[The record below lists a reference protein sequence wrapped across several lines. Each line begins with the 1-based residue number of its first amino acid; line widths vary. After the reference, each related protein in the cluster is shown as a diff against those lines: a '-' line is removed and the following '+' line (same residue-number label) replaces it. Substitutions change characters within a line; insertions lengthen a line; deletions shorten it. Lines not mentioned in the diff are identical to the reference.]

1 MRRASLI
8 ALLPV
13 AVSSL
18 MFAAGC
24 GNKPAE
30 AGPAKPS
37 NAAPAGTMVTT
48 SEAASGDISNSIEVN
63 GSLVALQDVTVG
75 ANQAGRI
82 AQVLL
87 HEGDT
92 VTAGQTV
99 AVMDV
104 ADLQA
109 QVQSARAGL
118 QSAISR
124 AEQARVALLQAQSQ
138 KMNSETTLKWTGKT
152 TATALDTARTTL
164 SSAQERLA
172 VVKQGARRQERQ
184 QAEEQVK
191 SAKANLDKAKSDLK
205 RYQELYRQ
213 QAISQSQLV
222 QAETTFD
229 GAQAAY
235 NAAQQALSLIKEG
248 SRPEDIRQAELAVQ
262 QAKEQIVRAEAD
274 RDQITLREQDVKL
287 AQAAIDSARAGLTSA
302 NSAVQQSSA
311 MLKIAEEGLSKAKI
325 VSPISGIVSERKAE
339 PGQQIGGG
347 GPVMRIVNP
356 DSVYFQATLAEN
368 QYQQV
373 KLQQS
378 AVITVDALPGK
389 TIKGTVTRILP
400 VASASARS
408 FTLRID
414 FPTSKALR
422 PEMFARGSILLDVH
436 KGVTLVSKDAVI
448 YDTVNNKTRLFV
460 VSGGKAE
467 EKEITVGYSNP
478 KSVEVLG
485 GTIKPGDKV
494 IVAGQNT
501 LQNGDTIRVGNS

>member
-1 MRRASLI
+1 
-8 ALLPV
+8 
-13 AVSSL
+13 
-18 MFAAGC
+18 
-24 GNKPAE
+24 
-30 AGPAKPS
+30 
-37 NAAPAGTMVTT
+37 
-48 SEAASGDISNSIEVN
+48 
-63 GSLVALQDVTVG
+63 
-75 ANQAGRI
+75 
-82 AQVLL
+82 
-87 HEGDT
+87 
-92 VTAGQTV
+92 
-99 AVMDV
+99 
-104 ADLQA
+104 
-109 QVQSARAGL
+109 
-118 QSAISR
+118 
-124 AEQARVALLQAQSQ
+124 
-138 KMNSETTLKWTGKT
+138 
-152 TATALDTARTTL
+152 
-164 SSAQERLA
+164 
-172 VVKQGARRQERQ
+172 
-184 QAEEQVK
+184 
-191 SAKANLDKAKSDLK
+191 
-205 RYQELYRQ
+205 
-213 QAISQSQLV
+213 V

-339 PGQQIGGG
+339 PGQQIGSG